1 MTKVPARPAGTPAKI
16 ALPAVQTGPMLEAL
30 TQALG
35 VERGVL
41 ATDEQIDHAM
51 ANLPRLLARIPP
63 EHRNETLVRMCVA
76 VATGL
81 FDSAINYAWN
91 AAVVELREKV
101 RRFGL
106 AVVPQVIGNSFD
118 EATLVDLKDAELLH
132 LCLKLNLIS
141 EDGYFLLDQ
150 CRDIRNNFSAA
161 HPTMGSLDEDEF
173 LVFLSRCAR
182 HALSN
187 EKNPRGVD
195 IQACIAAIKVAKF
208 TSAQFDAWRARLADT
223 FDAQR
228 QALIGMLHGI
238 YCDPASGEEARVNAL
253 AICDSFKGAFTPK
266 TRSELIDRHQDYLGK
281 GDEARHRA
289 SQRFFERL
297 GLLALLGDAE
307 LHSLITGASATL
319 LSVHN
324 AFNNFYNEPPFA
336 VRLARLA
343 AQNQI
348 PETAQHD
355 FVTAVVTCAVGNG
368 YGVSHAAMPSYE
380 KMIRSFSPNEVRIML
395 SLPKSKTIVGKRIAS
410 DTSCKEQFARLV
422 SLLDQSTV
430 PTSVRAAYDMWI
442 DEAGQ
447 LDR

>member
-1 MTKVPARPAGTPAKI
+1 MAAPACLPPPPRELKSMTKVPARPAGTPAKI

-63 EHRNETLVRMCVA
+63 DHRNETLVRMCVA

-106 AVVPQVIGNSFD
+106 AVVPQVINNSFD
-118 EATLVDLKDAELLH
+118 EATLVDLKDAELLQ

-150 CRDIRNNFSAA
+150 CRDVRNNFSAA

-173 LVFLSRCAR
+173 LVFLSRCVR

-195 IQACIAAIKVAKF
+195 IQVFIACHLQSSRLPSSMLGAHGWRTRLTRNVKHSSVCCTGYTVI
-208 TSAQFDAWRARLADT
+208 QPRAR
-223 FDAQR
+223 
-228 QALIGMLHGI
+228 
-238 YCDPASGEEARVNAL
+238 
-253 AICDSFKGAFTPK
+253 
-266 TRSELIDRHQDYLGK
+266 
-281 GDEARHRA
+281 
-289 SQRFFERL
+289 
-297 GLLALLGDAE
+297 
-307 LHSLITGASATL
+307 
-319 LSVHN
+319 
-324 AFNNFYNEPPFA
+324 
-336 VRLARLA
+336 RLA
-343 AQNQI
+343 
-348 PETAQHD
+348 
-355 FVTAVVTCAVGNG
+355 
-368 YGVSHAAMPSYE
+368 
-380 KMIRSFSPNEVRIML
+380 
-395 SLPKSKTIVGKRIAS
+395 
-410 DTSCKEQFARLV
+410 
-422 SLLDQSTV
+422 
-430 PTSVRAAYDMWI
+430 
-442 DEAGQ
+442 
-447 LDR
+447 